1 MEKLRITLAIGIGT
15 TVIIVLLLSTISATD
30 AANESAALQGAD
42 SAAGDQEKRHFTVA
56 CEMPGDTA
64 NFSWVEG
71 NLATTVY
78 YNNHCPH
85 AVKVTAHLGDLPDF
99 TKCPTVKAG
108 MKDKRVYRLG
118 QNGKLYKLT
127 RGC

>member
-15 TVIIVLLLSTISATD
+15 TVIIVLLVSTISATE

-78 YNNHCPH
+78 YNNHCSH
-85 AVKVTAHLGDLPDF
+85 AVKVTAHLGDLADF
-99 TKCPTVKAG
+99 TKCLTVKAG
-108 MKDKRVYRLG
+108 MKDKKIYRLG

>member
-15 TVIIVLLLSTISATD
+15 TVIILLLVSTAPAIE
-30 AANESAALQGAD
+30 AANESAAPQNAYT
-42 SAAGDQEKRHFTVA
+42 AAEDQEKRHFTVA
-56 CEMPGDTA
+56 CEIPGDTA

-78 YNNHCPH
+78 YNNHCSH
-85 AVKVTAHLGDLPDF
+85 AVKVTAHLRDLADF
-99 TKCPTVKAG
+99 TKCVTVKAG
-108 MKDKRVYRLG
+108 MKDKRVYRLSE
-118 QNGKLYKLT
+118 NGKLYKLT

>member
-1 MEKLRITLAIGIGT
+1 MEKLFKGVYIGERRGNDMEKLRITLAIGIGT
-15 TVIIVLLLSTISATD
+15 TVIIVLLVSTISATE

-78 YNNHCPH
+78 YNNHCSH
-85 AVKVTAHLGDLPDF
+85 AVKVTAHRAISQILRN
-99 TKCPTVKAG
+99 AS
-108 MKDKRVYRLG
+108 RL
-118 QNGKLYKLT
+118 
-127 RGC
+127 RPV

>member
-15 TVIIVLLLSTISATD
+15 TVIIVLLVSTISATE

-78 YNNHCPH
+78 YNNHCSH
-85 AVKVTAHLGDLPDF
+85 AVKVTAHLADLADF
-99 TKCPTVKAG
+99 TKCLTVKAG
-108 MKDKRVYRLG
+108 MKDKKIYRLG

>member
-15 TVIIVLLLSTISATD
+15 TVIIILLVSTASATE
-30 AANESAALQGAD
+30 AANEPAAPR
-42 SAAGDQEKRHFTVA
+42 AAEDQEKRHFTVA

-64 NFSWVEG
+64 NFSWVKG

-78 YNNHCPH
+78 YNNHCSH
-85 AVKVTAHLGDLPDF
+85 AVKVTAHLGDLADF
-99 TKCPTVKAG
+99 TKCVTVKAG

>member
-15 TVIIVLLLSTISATD
+15 TVIIVLLVSTISATE

-42 SAAGDQEKRHFTVA
+42 SAADDQEKRHFTVA

-78 YNNHCPH
+78 YNNHCSH
-85 AVKVTAHLGDLPDF
+85 AVKVTAHLGDFADF
-99 TKCPTVKAG
+99 RKCLTVKAG
-108 MKDKRVYRLG
+108 MKDKKIYRLG

>member
-15 TVIIVLLLSTISATD
+15 TVIIILLVSTASATGTE
-30 AANESAALQGAD
+30 NEPVAPEGAD
-42 SAAGDQEKRHFTVA
+42 SAAEDQEIRHFTVA

-71 NLATTVY
+71 NLATTLY
-78 YNNHCPH
+78 YNNHCSHP
-85 AVKVTAHLGDLPDF
+85 VRVTAHLGDLPDF
-99 TKCPTVKAG
+99 TKCLTVKAG

>member
-1 MEKLRITLAIGIGT
+1 
-15 TVIIVLLLSTISATD
+15 
-30 AANESAALQGAD
+30 
-42 SAAGDQEKRHFTVA
+42 
-56 CEMPGDTA
+56 MPGDTA

-78 YNNHCPH
+78 YNNHCSH
-85 AVKVTAHLGDLPDF
+85 AVKITAHLSDLADF
-99 TKCPTVKAG
+99 TKCLTVKAG

-118 QNGKLYKLT
+118 ENGKLYKLT

>member
-1 MEKLRITLAIGIGT
+1 MEKLRITLAIGIGA
-15 TVIIVLLLSTISATD
+15 TVIITLLMRPASA
-30 AANESAALQGAD
+30 AEGANELAAPR
-42 SAAGDQEKRHFTVA
+42 AAEDQEKRHFTVA

-78 YNNHCPH
+78 YNNHCSH
-85 AVKVTAHLGDLPDF
+85 AVKVTAHLSDLADF
-99 TKCPTVKAG
+99 PKCVTVKAG